1 MLQAK
6 VLLMLVFFYLE
17 HFSNF
22 CDSITL
28 DLSLQSHE
36 GVPTLFYDTG
46 PLLVPLATIS
56 PFSGVLVTAVV
67 IYITSVYYLFINC
80 KT

>member
-1 MLQAK
+1 MLF
-6 VLLMLVFFYLE
+6 FFYLE

-28 DLSLQSHE
+28 DLSLQSLE
-36 GVPTLFYDTG
+36 GIPMLFCDTG
-46 PLLVPLATIS
+46 PLLVPPATIS
-56 PFSGVLVTAVV
+56 ALSGVLVTAVV
-67 IYITSVYYLFINC
+67 IYETFVYYLFINC